1 MVLIPFELSKIYA
14 INLKERELKM
24 LKLLLREVEV
34 QLNIILNLKT
44 DNDLLLQ
51 MPEVEEASA
60 NLMMC
65 LLNSILKLLI

>member
-1 MVLIPFELSKIYA
+1 MVQTPFELSRIYV

-51 MPEVEEASA
+51 MPEAEEASA
-60 NLMMC
+60 NLMMF
-65 LLNSILKLLI
+65 LNSILKLLI

>member
-1 MVLIPFELSKIYA
+1 MVLIPFELSRIYV

-51 MPEVEEASA
+51 MPEAEEASA